1 MQENTGIP
9 SWNMILRQRVMG
21 SSRDDATQFLHLQ
34 RSAFLLWLVDH
45 WKSRHYVGSKRLDIM
60 KQRNIPEQQ
69 NLQIHRCV
77 NRRTE
82 CQNMF
87 LPSAAMRH
95 CMIIEH
101 AQCEADNAIF
111 VQKFRKS
118 SHCPT
123 RLAQTTV
130 KIPIT
135 RWIAQGERSHPW
147 GMWGYM
153 AERNGVEVLYLEVK
167 PLQWRDYLVAPF
179 VSVQIIIGLPTMTK
193 AERSGPGAVGLCIFY
208 RSTLVTNTCVV
219 GSSPY

>member
-45 WKSRHYVGSKRLDIM
+45 WKSRHYVGSKRLNIM

-118 SHCPT
+118 KSLPNKTSTDDSEDTDNEMNCSRWT
-123 RLAQTTV
+123 VSSMRYVRLHGRKKWSGSTVFWNETFAVERLPCSSIRVGADHYRTTYMD
-130 KIPIT
+130 KSRT
-135 RWIAQGERSHPW
+135 QWPW
-147 GMWGYM
+147 G
-153 AERNGVEVLYLEVK
+153 RRVVYLLSLD
-167 PLQWRDYLVAPF
+167 P
-179 VSVQIIIGLPTMTK
+179 
-193 AERSGPGAVGLCIFY
+193 C
-208 RSTLVTNTCVV
+208 N
-219 GSSPY
+219 